1 MEGGRGEWTHSA
13 SARHSASSL
22 ARPMGSMNG
31 LESHST
37 STPKNAATLP
47 RFNCETYVRS
57 RCDSERGKTCCDLR
71 LEREEGREGGRRRY
85 ICHICF
91 SRNLC
96 CFACEIRMKRARRD
110 IRVVI
115 LMLRQSCPTVGGIC
129 SFLKVVEDTDL
140 TY

>member
-71 LEREEGREGGRRRY
+71 LDRVGGREEE
-85 ICHICF
+85 IHLSHLF
-91 SRNLC
+91 FAKSLLLC
-96 CFACEIRMKRARRD
+96 MRDKDEACPA
-110 IRVVI
+110 
-115 LMLRQSCPTVGGIC
+115 
-129 SFLKVVEDTDL
+129 
-140 TY
+140 